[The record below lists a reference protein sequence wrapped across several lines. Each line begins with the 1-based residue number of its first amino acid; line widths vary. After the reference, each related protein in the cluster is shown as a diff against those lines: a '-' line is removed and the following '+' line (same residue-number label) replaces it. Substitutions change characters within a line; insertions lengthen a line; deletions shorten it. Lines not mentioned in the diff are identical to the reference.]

1 MTLKIYFII
10 VSPCLGLIMSDY
22 YFRCSVYFNLCNF
35 HNNPMRWSYYHNNNR
50 TETQEKHLFQS
61 HAARKYETQY
71 LNQGILALELVPYCY
86 FLTWNLF

>member
-1 MTLKIYFII
+1 
-10 VSPCLGLIMSDY
+10 
-22 YFRCSVYFNLCNF
+22 
-35 HNNPMRWSYYHNNNR
+35 MRWSYYHNNNR

-86 FLTWNLF
+86 FLTRNLF